1 MLPYKDRQDQQAA
14 LAQLDRKEA
23 KDHLEVTV
31 EQAQQDPLALQAQTV
46 LLDLLDQLDPLGRL
60 VQEVQLAQEG
70 RQDLLEMP
78 RQVGTK

>member
-46 LLDLLDQLDPLGRL
+46 LLDQLDPLDPLGRL